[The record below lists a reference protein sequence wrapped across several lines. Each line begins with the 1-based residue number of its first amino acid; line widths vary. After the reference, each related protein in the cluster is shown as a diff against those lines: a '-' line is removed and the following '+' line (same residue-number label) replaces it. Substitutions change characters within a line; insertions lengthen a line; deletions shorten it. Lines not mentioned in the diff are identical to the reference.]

1 MNGEFPF
8 KQKKP
13 SYVNDEELKKGRK
26 NVFLQVLIYC
36 WLHSKDYKKIGSFRD
51 QNADFAALIAKAKA
65 PESLTHDR
73 WREAFLQLVQQ
84 KLQIHQWPKI
94 CENQ

>member
-1 MNGEFPF
+1 M
-8 KQKKP
+8 KQKNLLTSMTK
-13 SYVNDEELKKGRK
+13 NLRKGGK
-26 NVFLQVLIYC
+26 NGFLQVLIYC

-94 CENQ
+94 QLFSTGK

>member
-51 QNADFAALIAKAKA
+51 QNADFAALIANGSGIPHTRSVARSFSSTCSA
-65 PESLTHDR
+65 
-73 WREAFLQLVQQ
+73 EASDSSVA
-84 KLQIHQWPKI
+84 
-94 CENQ
+94 